1 MSLHQPLSSLM
12 LDRGSIGQSDWSETL
27 QSTCT
32 QQEEEKFRSF
42 DYINQSAW
50 TDLIQSD
57 VL

>member
-1 MSLHQPLSSLM
+1 M